1 MKRII
6 SILLVLL
13 PLLVSAQTPSSVNAD
28 CGDVYVLTA
37 EPQTGFH
44 FVRWSDDL
52 GEIPSIPAQREVTAT
67 EDIIYTAIFEPDCQ
81 SVSGTCGEN
90 LTWELDCAGVLTI
103 SGTGAMSP
111 WKFYSDVP
119 WIDHMA
125 EITAVSLPDGLTNI
139 GVGCFNACSN
149 LTSIVIPNSVTSI
162 GHQAFKDCGQLASI
176 TMSENVT
183 EIGEYAFKNCALLP
197 SIDLPEGVTG
207 IGKQTFYGCEAISSI
222 AIPNSATYIGDL
234 AFFGCTSL
242 TKVTGGHHIE
252 SIAQQAFYGCTHLT
266 SVALPINLTS
276 IGAQAFFGCTG
287 LTSITMGNNVTTLGE
302 KAFYN
307 CSSLASIQL
316 STAITT
322 IGDAT
327 FYNCSSLTAIDIPAG
342 VTSIGESAFQ
352 KCSTLVAVTIPKD
365 VISIGKY
372 AFHSCTGMT
381 SATFM
386 CAVPTFGTSPFGGNN
401 PATLYVPCGSK
412 GAYASAAMVAAD
424 RVVETILPEYS
435 ITSADETKGTVTL
448 LQEPS
453 SCEDLTLAFQADAA
467 NGFHFVK
474 WSDDATENPRTTTA
488 IDGLTLA
495 AIFEADNV
503 PVVISDL
510 ESKNL
515 SELPDDA
522 DITIEVGGELNINSP
537 TMTIHTLVIESN
549 GTQSG
554 QVHNIANLNAVSE
567 MYLDY
572 RLNPTG
578 DVASP
583 DQWYA
588 VAVPFTVN
596 IHDGITYKGS
606 TTPLVS
612 GTDFMIYAYDSEKRA
627 QTGKGW
633 MPLTA
638 NDKLDPGQFYLMT
651 IDDGSHNHWLF
662 KKAEGTSLPTN
673 ASIAMTYY
681 GNGGQNA
688 GINGIANPTLEYM
701 QASVGSD
708 VFICFYDNATGSY
721 EDPILLSAASFVVG
735 KPFFIQIVSDAS
747 IGFTRNTSSSAPRRS
762 RLASDNNPLICLTL
776 ANEENEASVGR
787 MYISL
792 HDDSQYGYVIG
803 RDFARLDNKNTRP
816 HVWCEAYDLAL
827 AAHGVQ
833 APAKETVIPF
843 FLSTPVT
850 GTFRLAMNAKAMEGY
865 MVELLYNGEFVT
877 NLSYDEL
884 YTLDL
889 EKGTTNGYALR
900 VRGKLPTDID
910 VVQGEE
916 NMSEKVLLNNQ
927 LYIRHGEHVYD
938 AQGKKIK

>member
-103 SGTGAMSP
+103 SGTGAMGT
-111 WKFYSDVP
+111 WQFSDQVP
-119 WIDHMA
+119 WVSHMA

-139 GVGCFNACSN
+139 GVGCFNGCSN

-162 GHQAFKDCGQLASI
+162 GHQAFKDCSHLASI
-176 TMSENVT
+176 TMSSSVT

-197 SIDLPEGVTG
+197 SIDLPEGITG
-207 IGKQTFYGCEAISSI
+207 IGKQTFYGCSSLSSI
-222 AIPNSATYIGDL
+222 VIPSSTTSIGEL
-234 AFFGCTSL
+234 AFSGCTSL
-242 TKVTGGHHIE
+242 TKVTNGHNVA
-252 SIAQQAFYGCTHLT
+252 SIGKQAFSDCSSLT
-266 SVALPINLTS
+266 SLTLPNHLTS
-276 IGAQAFFGCTG
+276 IGEQAFLNCSSM
-287 LTSITMGNNVTTLGE
+287 TSVEMGNNVTSIGD
-302 KAFYN
+302 KAFYK
-307 CSSLASIQL
+307 CSSLASISL
-316 STAITT
+316 STAITA
-322 IGDAT
+322 IGYAT
-327 FYNCSSLTAIDIPAG
+327 FSDCSSLTSIDIPAG

-352 KCSTLVAVTIPKD
+352 RCSTLVAVTIPKD

-372 AFHSCTGMT
+372 AFHSCTSMT
-381 SATFM
+381 SATFK
-386 CAVPTFGTSPFGGNN
+386 CALPTFGSSPFGGNN
-401 PATLYVPCGSK
+401 TATLYVPCGSK

-435 ITSADETKGTVTL
+435 ITSADEAQGTVTL
-448 LQEPS
+448 IQEPS

-638 NDKLDPGQFYLMT
+638 NDKLEPGQFYLMT

-721 EDPILLSAASFVVG
+721 KDPIKLSEASFVVG
-735 KPFFIQIVSDAS
+735 QPFFIQIGSDAS
-747 IGFTRNTSSSAPRRS
+747 IAFGDLYSPAPRRAQM
-762 RLASDNNPLICLTL
+762 ASSDPLIRLTL
-776 ANEENEASVGR
+776 TNEANEASVGR

-850 GTFRLAMNAKAMEGY
+850 GTFRLAINAKAMEGY

-900 VRGKLPTDID
+900 VRGKLPTDIG
-910 VVQGEE
+910 VVQVEE